1 MEIETASVGGKA
13 VDPYVYDTMMRLDL
27 PRPLAPGKAA
37 EIEVGWHFR
46 IPEHGSDRL
55 AREGNLY
62 EIAQWYPRMAVYDD
76 VSGWNTDPY
85 LGQGE
90 FYREIGDYD
99 VALTVPA
106 SYIVGATGTLRNPRD
121 VLTAEQRRR
130 LTRAERDTAQVAI
143 IAANEVGTSASRP
156 RTDGTLTWR
165 FEADHVIDFAWA
177 ASPEFRWDAESWN
190 GTTCHALYEPSAKA
204 WVTAADMT
212 CFSIREF
219 SDRWFP
225 YPYPQATSVAG
236 PVGGM
241 EYPMFVMVHADG
253 DEQGVFGTIAHEHG
267 HEWFPMIVQ
276 NNERR
281 YAWMDEGFNTFIDA
295 WANDLRYPGTD
306 TKAVYRA
313 RYAAAV
319 ADGTDR
325 PIMTPPDRLPRTSL
339 GVAAYRKPAMAL
351 HLLRDKVV
359 GPQAFDAAFRE
370 YVRRWAFKHPQP
382 ADFFRTMEDV
392 SGRDLEWFWRG
403 WFYDRDVLDQAI
415 TSVEQTEAER
425 GGYIATLNL
434 ASETP
439 LRMPVDL
446 HLILANGETRDL
458 SLPVEI
464 W

>member
-1 MEIETASVGGKA
+1 
-13 VDPYVYDTMMRLDL
+13 
-27 PRPLAPGKAA
+27 
-37 EIEVGWHFR
+37 
-46 IPEHGSDRL
+46 
-55 AREGNLY
+55 
-62 EIAQWYPRMAVYDD
+62 
-76 VSGWNTDPY
+76 
-85 LGQGE
+85 
-90 FYREIGDYD
+90 
-99 VALTVPA
+99 
-106 SYIVGATGTLRNPRD
+106 
-121 VLTAEQRRR
+121 
-130 LTRAERDTAQVAI
+130 
-143 IAANEVGTSASRP
+143 
-156 RTDGTLTWR
+156 
-165 FEADHVIDFAWA
+165 
-177 ASPEFRWDAESWN
+177 
-190 GTTCHALYEPSAKA
+190 
-204 WVTAADMT
+204 MT

-351 HLLRDKVV
+351 HLLRGKVI

-464 W
+464 WYGGESYAYSVHVPARVVGVTVDPRNELPDANRTNNSWGTARAAR